1 MTWLLALVTAPLAF
15 AFLRAIGWR
24 AGWAFLATAVMFV
37 AVGRIKR
44 QSDH

>member
-1 MTWLLALVTAPLAF
+1 MPETVKPPEV
-15 AFLRAIGWR
+15 RAIGWR